1 LLRQSIERAAQQAIE
16 CGDAETRELAEQLLK
31 EVRKTRFR

>member
-1 LLRQSIERAAQQAIE
+1 LCQSIERASQQAIE
-16 CGDAETRELAEQLLK
+16 RGDAETREVAEQLLK